1 MKKKILEVVVFC
13 FMTHFC
19 AWSQFALPWGN
30 TGTALPATEIPADL
44 FSGPKVSVPC
54 SIRFL
59 HSNYNIGET
68 FGAEVSVFNIS
79 VSDVILR
86 YVDPEGYSTT
96 LIEGEDY
103 SSHPYTLIVWKE
115 LEPGSKLVLKDNNN
129 NTLASERIPRKGT
142 AKFNAFIEK
151 INRTGAAMQNSRSNG
166 IGNSNSVYQNTGG
179 RSKISIESDLRN
191 AYKLLA
197 EMERN
202 RENANLMTQKIQ
214 YDAMIVKQR
223 ERISRLEMELQN
235 AQ

>member
-1 MKKKILEVVVFC
+1 MNMKFFGAIVFC
-13 FMTHFC
+13 FMTHLC
-19 AWSQFALPWGN
+19 AWSQFTLPWGN
-30 TGTALPATEIPADL
+30 TGTALPSTEIPAGL

-86 YVDPEGYSTT
+86 YVDPEGYSTN

-103 SSHPYTLIVWKE
+103 SSHPYKLIVWKE
-115 LEPGSKLVLKDNNN
+115 LEPGSKLILKDNNN

-151 INRTGAAMQNSRSNG
+151 INRAGAAMQNSGSNSNG
-166 IGNSNSVYQNTGG
+166 NTNSVYQNTRG

-202 RENANLMTQKIQ
+202 RENVNLMTQKIQ